1 LREKKVTTRR
11 EIEDLLKVKESTV
24 RKYLEN
30 LQKKG

>member
-1 LREKKVTTRR
+1 MREKKVTTRR